1 MYEKES
7 KLKMRNL
14 LEDLRR
20 EDLDYIEFFVE
31 ENTKA
36 EK

>member
-7 KLKMRNL
+7 KPKVRNL

-31 ENTKA
+31 ENTRA